1 MDAQDRALIDG
12 VFDKVRQAEEQGGAR
27 DADAEAAIAAHVAE
41 QPHAPYYMAQGLVM
55 LEESLRVAEE
65 RVAQLEDELRARP
78 ATAGGGG
85 FLGGLFGGGAAAGGR
100 GTVPA
105 PRPVAETSP
114 LLARAGRPGQGG
126 GFMAGAGSTLMAV
139 AGGVML
145 GNLLGAALMP
155 DMAAPEDAGGGED
168 QMAGME
174 EDMGGMEDMDIE
186 F

>member
-12 VFDKVRQAEEQGGAR
+12 VFDKVRQAEEQGGSR

-55 LEESLRVAEE
+55 LEESLKVAEE
-65 RVAQLEDELRARP
+65 RIAQLEDELCHRP
-78 ATAGGGG
+78 AGAGGGL
-85 FLGGLFGGGAAAGGR
+85 LGGLFGGGASGGR

-105 PRPVAETSP
+105 ARPATESSP
-114 LLARAGRPGQGG
+114 ILARAARPGHG
-126 GFMAGAGSTLMAV
+126 GFMGGAGSTLMAV

-145 GNLLGAALMP
+145 GNLLGAAMMP
-155 DMAAPEDAGGGED
+155 DMAGAEDAAAGEEE
-168 QMAGME
+168 MAGME
-174 EDMGGMEDMDIE
+174 EDLGGAEDMDFE